1 MAKKRDYYEVL
12 GVDRGAPLD
21 EIKKSYRNL
30 TKQYHPDVNPGNK
43 SAEEKFKEIA
53 EAYTILSDGEKREQ
67 YDRFGYE
74 GLRSSGFD
82 FDNIWRNL
90 QVDVDFGLSDI
101 FDTFFGTSRTSRQRR
116 PARGRDLRYD
126 LEINLEDVILNKE
139 VEIEIPKNTTCSPC
153 KGTGAKSGTQ
163 RTTCSVCR
171 GSGEIRNTVRTSFG
185 QMVNVATCSKCR
197 GEGEV
202 ISVPCPH
209 CRGEGKVKEK
219 KKLLLTIPAG
229 IDSGTQIRLSGEGES
244 APGRGGGVPI
254 QGMGRGDLYVVIYI
268 KPHKFFKREGQDI
281 YCEMPV
287 SFVDACLGG
296 EIKVPTIAGEVA
308 SLILP
313 AGTQPEAIF
322 KIKDRGIP
330 HYRGYGV
337 GSQYVKIKIEIP
349 NKLNSEEKE
358 LLLKFKELR
367 EKEEE
372 KREGLFDK
380 VKNIF
385 STK

>member
-12 GVDRGAPLD
+12 GVDKGAPLD

-53 EAYTILSDGEKREQ
+53 EAYTVLSDGEKREQ

-74 GLRSSGFD
+74 GVKSSGFD
-82 FDNIWRNL
+82 FDNIWRNFS
-90 QVDVDFGLSDI
+90 VDSNFGLSDI
-101 FDTFFGTSRTSRQRR
+101 FDTFFGTSRTSRTRR
-116 PARGRDLRYD
+116 PSRGRDMRYD
-126 LEINLEDVILNKE
+126 LEMDLEDVILNKE

-171 GSGEIRNTVRTSFG
+171 GSGEIRNMVRTSFG

-219 KKLLLTIPAG
+219 KKLLLTIPPG
-229 IDSGTQIRLSGEGES
+229 IDSGTQIRLSGEGEP
-244 APGRGGGVPI
+244 APGRGGHP
-254 QGMGRGDLYVVIYI
+254 GDLYVVIYI

-287 SFVDACLGG
+287 FFVDACLGG

-308 SLILP
+308 SLFIP

-330 HYRGYGV
+330 HHRGYGV

-358 LLLKFKELR
+358 LLFKFKELR